1 MNGSPNLLCICR
13 ILLNFVGRNE
23 KSYPI
28 HMKRQKFYIFMVCA
42 VMSAMLL
49 TFTCCGRDS
58 EVSGKLDRAESLMD
72 DHPDSALMM
81 LEDIPAN
88 ELRNGKEKALYGL
101 LYTQALDKNWLEPKN
116 DSLIS
121 MAVDYY
127 ESVDDPYRQAMASY
141 YQGVVRYN
149 NDNYPA
155 SIKSFFKANEISESN
170 GFDFYA
176 GMACRGISDIY
187 NESYN
192 TAEELLFAEKE
203 YEHFRKA
210 DRQPYINYAHLDY
223 IRALSNKGDF
233 AKVISESKL
242 LQDSARLYEDE
253 PLRHEAL
260 RIEAKSHMAQRKY
273 LLAYPKLLEICES
286 CDAMNEDT
294 LKLCQ
299 VMLGTG
305 QQDDASKLL
314 KITSNTNPA
323 LKKMVEYLMDRK
335 AGNFEEA
342 MLKLEFVDS
351 VTNQEYRKSSSHNLT
366 TSITDYLKVKNSEK
380 ELKLKEARIYRN
392 LSIGGTVVAILMIVS
407 MFLHYYR
414 KQSEKISEKVLLA
427 EQLAESL
434 KKSETENAHSSEV
447 LKSLQ
452 SSKNEL
458 LEELCTIAYQ
468 NNDEGNRRRK
478 VADAVDR
485 LIEDLSTE
493 SDRIKQWEKEV
504 DSLHDNIFS
513 DFKND
518 LPKLKDID
526 YRLFLFMVMR
536 LEMPTITLLLKE
548 NKTEAVYN
556 RKRRLKNKIVNL
568 ECENRDIYLTFF

>member
-1 MNGSPNLLCICR
+1 MHLT
-13 ILLNFVGRNE
+13 
-23 KSYPI
+23 
-28 HMKRQKFYIFMVCA
+28 RQNFYIFMMCA

-58 EVSGKLDRAESLMD
+58 GVSGKLDRAESLMD

-81 LEDIPAN
+81 LEDIPAS
-88 ELRNGKEKALYGL
+88 ELRKKKDKALYGL

-116 DSLIS
+116 DSIIS

-127 ESVDDPYRQAMASY
+127 ESVDDPYRQAMANY
-141 YQGVVRYN
+141 YQGRVRYLN
-149 NDNYPA
+149 ENPTSAILSY
-155 SIKSFFKANEISESN
+155 FKAKEISESN

-176 GMACRGISDIY
+176 GMSCRGISDIY
-187 NESYN
+187 VETYN
-192 TAEELLFAEKE
+192 SAEELLFAEKE

-210 DRQPYINYAHLDY
+210 GRQPYINYAQLDY
-223 IRALSNKGDF
+223 IRALSNHKDF
-233 AKVISESKL
+233 EKAMTESKQ

-253 PLRHEAL
+253 HLRHAVL
-260 RIEAKSHMAQRKY
+260 RIEANNHMAKRKY
-273 LLAYPKLLEICES
+273 FEAYPILSEICGS
-286 CDAMNEDT
+286 GDAETEDT
-294 LKLCQ
+294 LSLCE
-299 VMLGTG
+299 VMLNIGH
-305 QQDDASKLL
+305 QDIASKLL
-314 KITSNTNPA
+314 ASTSDSYPA
-323 LKKMVEYLMDRK
+323 LKKFVSYLIDRK
-335 AGNFEEA
+335 SGNFKEA

-366 TSITDYLKVKNSEK
+366 TSITDYLKVKNSEN

-392 LSIGGTVVAILMIVS
+392 LSIVGDVVAILLIVS
-407 MFLHYYR
+407 LFLHRYR

-447 LKSLQ
+447 LKSLL
-452 SSKNEL
+452 SSKNGL
-458 LEELCTIAYQ
+458 LEELCSIAYQ
-468 NNDEGNRRRK
+468 NNDEGDRRRK

-493 SDRIKQWEKEV
+493 SDRIMQLEKEV
-504 DSLHDNIFS
+504 DSIHDNIFS

-526 YRLFLFMVMR
+526 YRLFLFMIMR

-556 RKRRLKNKIVNL
+556 RKRRLKVKITNM
-568 ECENRDIYLTFF
+568 ESENRDRYLGFF